1 LLLNFKKLNLA
12 KSSKER
18 GSSIKVPFWCTL
30 P

>member
-1 LLLNFKKLNLA
+1 LLNFKKLNLA

-18 GSSIKVPFWCTL
+18 GSSIKVPFWCML